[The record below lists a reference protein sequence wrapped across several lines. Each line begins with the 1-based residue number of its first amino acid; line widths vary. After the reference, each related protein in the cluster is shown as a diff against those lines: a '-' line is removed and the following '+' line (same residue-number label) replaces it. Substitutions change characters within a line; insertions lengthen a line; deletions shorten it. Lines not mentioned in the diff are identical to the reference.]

1 MIVLISQQCLHL
13 FLSNTNA
20 CIDHMD
26 NQVGAACLIKHTD
39 MNAPTLRRPQRIL
52 NEADEDLEEA
62 ALITEE
68 PRQGRVR

>member
-1 MIVLISQQCLHL
+1 
-13 FLSNTNA
+13 
-20 CIDHMD
+20 MD

-68 PRQGRVR
+68 PRQGRVRWVETRTKHGDILHL